1 MLAKESNE
9 KLSQVP
15 IISDNGVMRE
25 PGFVGSKR
33 VLRVHPCFVDGEVYG
48 FTEFNHGECRNG
60 FVYFNSNVTKPP
72 PPYILLLLLKGQL
85 RFAQLQPQ
93 FKYDLALPY
102 CKVNLGR
109 TLDKLSY
116 HQDSETY
123 IAATFT
129 DVPFDLERAK
139 YAAALAAGVID
150 EADGEGKP
158 NLEVK
163 GMLFLLFWGFY
174 FLFRRRDV

>member
-60 FVYFNSNVTKPP
+60 FVYFNSKVTKPP
-72 PPYILLLLLKGQL
+72 SSFLYPLIAFKGTIKIRSITTAIQIRSRSPVL
-85 RFAQLQPQ
+85 
-93 FKYDLALPY
+93 
-102 CKVNLGR
+102 
-109 TLDKLSY
+109 
-116 HQDSETY
+116 
-123 IAATFT
+123 
-129 DVPFDLERAK
+129 
-139 YAAALAAGVID
+139 
-150 EADGEGKP
+150 
-158 NLEVK
+158 
-163 GMLFLLFWGFY
+163 
-174 FLFRRRDV
+174 